1 MWTSRRMM
9 VVDVM
14 SMLASV
20 GIWSLLLGGAAGY
33 SPAGEVRYK
42 DSWCSR
48 SQYESPS
55 EYETVLNKL
64 LADLTVLVAGDA
76 EDIWAT
82 SGFGLFA
89 TGACSV
95 QDWSSCAACLSF
107 LSTNIGTWCPRA
119 KTARVT
125 LNDCEMEYAFE
136 YRTALDDEEAI
147 FLTTRNPVEIEL
159 FE

>member
-33 SPAGEVRYK
+33 SP
-42 DSWCSR
+42 
-48 SQYESPS
+48 
-55 EYETVLNKL
+55 
-64 LADLTVLVAGDA
+64 A